1 MEYISKPLFTLTAEE
16 VEEILPVIEIES
28 ARLCQQIIEN
38 PEILKSPYEEY
49 GWITVKQEI
58 LGKIVK
64 RIKKFQDE
72 NKL

>member
-28 ARLCQQIIEN
+28 ARLCQKIIEN

-49 GWITVKQEI
+49 GWIAVKQEI
-58 LGKIVK
+58 LGKIIT
-64 RIKKFQDE
+64 RIKQFQDG
-72 NKL
+72 NK